1 MYVILSLYCPL
12 TSSETPFSFV
22 QYFCLNSAGVLKE
35 IEEDDDGGEPTSGF
49 ESGVEGAFESG
60 VESAFESAFELVEI
74 VGISMPSLFGFWFNI
89 AMTTMSAMMPA
100 IR

>member
-1 MYVILSLYCPL
+1 MYDILSLPCPL
-12 TSSETPFSFV
+12 RSSAYPFV

-35 IEEDDDGGEPTSGF
+35 IEEDDGGEPTSGF
-49 ESGVEGAFESG
+49 EGAFESG

-74 VGISMPSLFGFWFNI
+74 VGISMPSLFGVWFNI